1 MKVKGDRLNL
11 DQKRL
16 LAFHE
21 VKEHPSF
28 RDVANIL
35 TCGGVHQKFTR
46 MMSSVISK
54 YALDGEGANLS
65 GLPENAPRVETVL
78 YKMVE
83 EKFQNTTV
91 RLSNKQKRNAD
102 RSERLQSL
110 QDELLQ
116 SMVRSNPL
124 KPTNTPSSRQPS
136 QASIPEPQAQLEPSL
151 KLPSSMGENSML
163 PQPSISPSCNSL
175 KSQGLSSLT
184 SSVITPSS
192 SNASSSSV
200 GEITTVTTTE
210 QKWLALMEKREA

>member
-1 MKVKGDRLNL
+1 MFMVPSS
-11 DQKRL
+11 
-16 LAFHE
+16 FS
-21 VKEHPSF
+21 SF

-124 KPTNTPSSRQPS
+124 K
-136 QASIPEPQAQLEPSL
+136 
-151 KLPSSMGENSML
+151 
-163 PQPSISPSCNSL
+163 
-175 KSQGLSSLT
+175 
-184 SSVITPSS
+184 
-192 SNASSSSV
+192 
-200 GEITTVTTTE
+200 
-210 QKWLALMEKREA
+210 